1 MTDTGVPSSA
11 RRSRALEWRSRLSIF
26 VGGLLCFEA
35 ITGVWIWL
43 LPFSISSQISVL
55 VHTAA
60 GILFLVPFVLY
71 QGRHWWIY
79 RGRPLSHYLITGYV
93 AFAAVTLNAVSG
105 LRIEEG

>member
-1 MTDTGVPSSA
+1 MTGQAVPPSA
-11 RRSRALEWRSRLSIF
+11 QKSRALEWSSRLSIF
-26 VGGLLCFEA
+26 VGGLLLFES
-35 ITGVWIWL
+35 ITGLWIWL
-43 LPFSISSQISVL
+43 LPFSVSSQISVL